1 MRRRRAWTRRPPP
14 LSTVRPLQ
22 LQGIYIVLTSTM
34 SRDIVSAVTSEFED
48 NWTTQVRKGVIELCV
63 LNALS
68 SGRLYGYDIVRRLR
82 ELDGMFISEGTV
94 YPLLN
99 RLKRESFVQ
108 TTLEESPEGP
118 ARKYYALTEKGRRQ
132 LAVMND
138 YWRRIGE
145 GVAKLQR
152 RDSR

>member
-1 MRRRRAWTRRPPP
+1 
-14 LSTVRPLQ
+14 VCQ
-22 LQGIYIVLTSTM
+22 
-34 SRDIVSAVTSEFED
+34 VTAEFDD
-48 NWTTQVRKGVIELCV
+48 NWTTQVRKGVMELCV

-68 SGRLYGYDIVRRLR
+68 GGRLYGYDIVRRLR

-99 RLKRESFVQ
+99 RLKRESFVH
-108 TTLEESPEGP
+108 TVLEESPEGP

-145 GVAKLQR
+145 GVAQLQR
-152 RDSR
+152 KGTR

>member
-1 MRRRRAWTRRPPP
+1 
-14 LSTVRPLQ
+14 LL
-22 LQGIYIVLTSTM
+22 
-34 SRDIVSAVTSEFED
+34 AVTAEFED
-48 NWTTQVRKGVIELCV
+48 NWTTQVRRGVIELCV

-68 SGRLYGYDIVRRLR
+68 GGRLYGYDIVRQLR
-82 ELDGMFISEGTV
+82 ELDGMVISEGTV
-94 YPLLN
+94 YPLLT
-99 RLKRESFVQ
+99 RLKRESFVE

-145 GVAKLQR
+145 GVALLQR
-152 RDSR
+152 RGSR

>member
-1 MRRRRAWTRRPPP
+1 
-14 LSTVRPLQ
+14 
-22 LQGIYIVLTSTM
+22 M
-34 SRDIVSAVTSEFED
+34 SADFED

-63 LNALS
+63 LNALGS
-68 SGRLYGYDIVRRLR
+68 SRLYGYDIVRRLR

-94 YPLLN
+94 YPILN
-99 RLKRESFVQ
+99 RLKREALVQ

-138 YWRRIGE
+138 YWRRIGD
-145 GVAKLQR
+145 GVTRLQR
-152 RDSR
+152 KGTR

>member
-1 MRRRRAWTRRPPP
+1 VAP
-14 LSTVRPLQ
+14 
-22 LQGIYIVLTSTM
+22 
-34 SRDIVSAVTSEFED
+34 VTSDFED

-63 LNALS
+63 LNALG

-99 RLKRESFVQ
+99 RLKRESLVH

-132 LAVMND
+132 LALMND

-145 GVAKLQR
+145 GVSHLQR
-152 RDSR
+152 KGTR

>member
-1 MRRRRAWTRRPPP
+1 
-14 LSTVRPLQ
+14 
-22 LQGIYIVLTSTM
+22 M
-34 SRDIVSAVTSEFED
+34 SGEFED

-68 SGRLYGYDIVRRLR
+68 GGRLYGYDIVRRLR

-99 RLKRESFVQ
+99 RLKRESLVQ
-108 TTLEESPEGP
+108 ASLEESPEGP

-132 LAVMND
+132 LALMND
-138 YWRRIGE
+138 YWRRLGE
-145 GVAKLQR
+145 GIAQLQR
-152 RDSR
+152 KGPR